1 MERSGRT
8 QVRLRM
14 ERWCRH
20 DGGFDLEDVPWD
32 LEGLGLGR
40 GDKLWA
46 GECEETERQEL
57 SERRTNSD
65 VRDASHRPGSVL
77 GSYADA
83 PAEPPRS
90 RTQNIKCPSDKEGA
104 EAQEPKQ
111 FAQDSTS
118 RGKQDMRSDLVG
130 SFPPHQTRATMNPT
144 SEPSGQTCGSRA
156 PSPSVSSA
164 RNSTVSTSHHSETPK
179 AGAWN
184 LPAPGASGLGLRS
197 LSRPPSQKAGL
208 RPSLLSLKKLFAPS
222 GPLQGL
228 SSTSLGDHFSHSMW
242 PRPGRNKFI
251 LSLSLSLSLSPSVL
265 PLVGFCSIQYLPREL
280 NNPALIIWGSFLRNG
295 PFSRS
300 RPCLR

>member
-1 MERSGRT
+1 MRATPPEIPGWGPVQTCPCHSKEDVLENAGLCPLLDVYCLKRCVQTERSGQT

-77 GSYADA
+77 GSYADV
-83 PAEPPRS
+83 PAEPPHS

-164 RNSTVSTSHHSETPK
+164 RNSTGHHSETPK
-179 AGAWN
+179 
-184 LPAPGASGLGLRS
+184 LQPGIS
-197 LSRPPSQKAGL
+197 
-208 RPSLLSLKKLFAPS
+208 
-222 GPLQGL
+222 
-228 SSTSLGDHFSHSMW
+228 
-242 PRPGRNKFI
+242 
-251 LSLSLSLSLSPSVL
+251 
-265 PLVGFCSIQYLPREL
+265 LPRE
-280 NNPALIIWGSFLRNG
+280 PAAWASVLCPVLL
-295 PFSRS
+295 PKKQV
-300 RPCLR
+300 